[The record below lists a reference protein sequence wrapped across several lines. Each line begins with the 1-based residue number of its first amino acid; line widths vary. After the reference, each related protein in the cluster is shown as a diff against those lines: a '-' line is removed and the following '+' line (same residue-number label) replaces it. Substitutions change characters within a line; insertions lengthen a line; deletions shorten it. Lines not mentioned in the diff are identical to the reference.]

1 MRQKNTN
8 FSSGPCAKR
17 SSWTYPSRKLLGRS
31 HRSHDG
37 IEKIQ
42 QTINLMRKILKIPN
56 DYFIGILSGS
66 NTGAMETLLWS
77 LLGEKGIDIFASCN
91 FGKVWMNDIK
101 NELRLSDV
109 RVFTNDFPNL
119 CNTNEVDPNRDLVF
133 CWTSTTSG
141 SSFHNA
147 NWIKDDRKGLTIC
160 DATSA
165 AFACDLPWSKLDATA
180 FSWQKALGGEAGLG
194 TIILSPRAITRLENY
209 EPSWPIPRI
218 FRIAKNKK
226 INFDL
231 FKGYLI
237 NTPSM
242 LCIEDFYEALLW
254 AENLGGLKAL
264 IQRVEKNYSFV
275 KQWISKQNLFKF
287 LVKENDRAHHI
298 ACFDIADSRYQNLS
312 TSEKWDFLK
321 KIVEICE
328 KENTGHDFLGH
339 IATEPHLRVWIGP
352 TIEVDDIKVF
362 LPHMEMTYKR
372 VLCDTFN

>member
-1 MRQKNTN
+1 MSQKNTN

-17 SSWTYPSRKLLGRS
+17 SNWTYPSQKLLGRS

-77 LLGEKGIDIFASCN
+77 LLGEKGIDTFASCN
-91 FGKVWMNDIK
+91 FGKVWTNDIK

-119 CNTNEVDPNRDLVF
+119 CNTKKVDPNRDLVF

-147 NWIKDDRKGLTIC
+147 NWIQDDRKGLTIC

-194 TIILSPRAITRLENY
+194 TIILSPRSITRLENY

-254 AENLGGLKAL
+254 AENLGGLNAL

-321 KIVEICE
+321 KIVAICE
-328 KENTGHDFLGH
+328 EENTGHDFLGH
-339 IATEPHLRVWIGP
+339 IATEPHLRIWMGP

-362 LPHMEMTYKR
+362 LPHMETTCKR

>member
-1 MRQKNTN
+1 
-8 FSSGPCAKR
+8 
-17 SSWTYPSRKLLGRS
+17 
-31 HRSHDG
+31 
-37 IEKIQ
+37 
-42 QTINLMRKILKIPN
+42 
-56 DYFIGILSGS
+56 
-66 NTGAMETLLWS
+66 
-77 LLGEKGIDIFASCN
+77 
-91 FGKVWMNDIK
+91 
-101 NELRLSDV
+101 
-109 RVFTNDFPNL
+109 
-119 CNTNEVDPNRDLVF
+119 
-133 CWTSTTSG
+133 
-141 SSFHNA
+141 
-147 NWIKDDRKGLTIC
+147 
-160 DATSA
+160 
-165 AFACDLPWSKLDATA
+165 
-180 FSWQKALGGEAGLG
+180 
-194 TIILSPRAITRLENY
+194 
-209 EPSWPIPRI
+209 
-218 FRIAKNKK
+218 
-226 INFDL
+226 
-231 FKGYLI
+231 
-237 NTPSM
+237 M

-298 ACFDIADSRYQNLS
+298 ACFDIADSRYQNLA